1 MTRTITTTITLLVA
15 TAFILSTSIGCKK
28 EEEDRKDFDRIYNC
42 HNESSPT
49 VENVTTRVTGLWW
62 LYQYENYGSGQQTI
76 TPDYDVFLELE
87 ADSSY
92 SLTEDGKEI
101 ATGTWKV
108 TEDNGNYS
116 LDLSTPTAYTA
127 GYTYICIDGLIFSNG
142 HLDGNTYYFS
152 KTYK

>member
-15 TAFILSTSIGCKK
+15 TALILTTSVGCKK
-28 EEEDRKDFDRIYNC
+28 GEEGRKEFDRIYNC

-49 VENVTTRVTGLWW
+49 VENVTSRITGLWW
-62 LYQYENYGSGQQTI
+62 LYQYATYSSSNQTF
-76 TPDYDVFLELE
+76 TPDYDVFLELK

-108 TEDNGNYS
+108 KQDQNNYS
-116 LDLSTPTAYTA
+116 LDLSDPTT
-127 GYTYICIDGLIFSNG
+127 YTYGYIYICTEGLIFSNG
-142 HLDGNTYYFS
+142 HVDGATYYFS